1 MAVQVPPTLARMAT
15 PSGVALVRLVNN
27 STSVLPVTT
36 AMALPPQLN
45 GRVAGTASIPPA
57 GEENV
62 HRKRASKTGIEKRE
76 MVCSLWAP
84 RRRDVSTECP
94 SLRGRGM
101 AGQQVA
107 PPGRREVAEVAHRKV
122 PLPPQ

>member
-1 MAVQVPPTLARMAT
+1 MAVQVPPTLVRMAT

-57 GEENV
+57 CKENV
-62 HRKRASKTGIEKRE
+62 HRKRASKTCIENVHRKKGVAMEIMGASATR
-76 MVCSLWAP
+76 WQQRGPFAP
-84 RRRDVSTECP
+84 RPVDGWP
-94 SLRGRGM
+94 AGRPTGT
-101 AGQQVA
+101 A
-107 PPGRREVAEVAHRKV
+107 
-122 PLPPQ
+122 